1 MMDGLTEEA
10 KILIE
15 HCPALV
21 NKLAEKVNSLIDN
34 WDTLDTDLE
43 PIEIAHVSYTS
54 EQMGYE
60 K

>member
-1 MMDGLTEEA
+1 MMDELTGEA

-21 NKLAEKVNSLIDN
+21 NRFAEKVNSLIDN

>member
-1 MMDGLTEEA
+1 MMEELTEGA

-15 HCPALV
+15 HCPALI
-21 NKLAEKVNSLIDN
+21 NRFAEKVNSLIDN
-34 WDTLDTDLE
+34 WDTLDTNLE
-43 PIEIAHVSYTS
+43 PIEIAHVGYTS

>member
-1 MMDGLTEEA
+1 MDRLTEEA
-10 KILIE
+10 RILIE

-21 NKLAEKVNSLIDN
+21 NRFAEKVNSLIDN

-43 PIEIAHVSYTS
+43 PIEIAHVGYTS

>member
-21 NKLAEKVNSLIDN
+21 NRFAEKVNSLIDN
-34 WDTLDTDLE
+34 WDTLDTDLK
-43 PIEIAHVSYTS
+43 PIEIAHVSYS
-54 EQMGYE
+54 PAECGYE